1 MANEIFEFRKN
12 ATELLKFIRENIDE
26 LENVFGENIKD
37 VLNDEYDTAYEYYY
51 DLINTYENELY
62 YDNSD
67 IDYVCM
73 ACADVGFKQGFLTAM
88 LLFGIATDE
97 LQTVVTE

>member
-1 MANEIFEFRKN
+1 MANEIFGFRKN

-37 VLNDEYDTAYEYYY
+37 VLNYEYDTAYEYYY

>member
-1 MANEIFEFRKN
+1 MANEIFGFRKN

-51 DLINTYENELY
+51 DLINAYENGFY
-62 YDNSD
+62 YNSD
-67 IDYVCM
+67 DIDEACM